1 MFKIILII
9 TTAILVVILAA
20 KLSFE
25 ATANKGNLP
34 INQPWAQG
42 TMEFVAWN
50 GERWTSWI
58 HAGVFE
64 HIPQSEGK
72 WSRHTNASI
81 AYTDWEGQLWQ
92 AKIDGEEFLLAFH
105 GEWEGSVERSDAIRY
120 RDWTGVNQLRTVAQ
134 LKR

>member
-1 MFKIILII
+1 MFKIILIL
-9 TTAILVVILAA
+9 TTAVLAVILAA

-25 ATANKGNLP
+25 VTANTGNEP
-34 INQPWAQG
+34 VNQPWVQG

-50 GERWTSWI
+50 GEQWTTWVR
-58 HAGVFE
+58 AGVFE
-64 HIPQSEGK
+64 QIPQSEGK

-81 AYTDWEGQLWQ
+81 AYTDWEGRLWQ

-105 GEWEGSVERSDAIRY
+105 GDWEGSVERSDAIRY

>member
-9 TTAILVVILAA
+9 TTAVLVAILAA

-25 ATANKGNLP
+25 ATANTGNEP
-34 INQPWAQG
+34 VNQPWVRG

-50 GERWTSWI
+50 GEQWTTWVR
-58 HAGVFE
+58 AGVFE
-64 HIPQSEGK
+64 QIPQSEGK

-81 AYTDWEGQLWQ
+81 AYTDWEGGMWQ

-105 GEWEGSVERSDAIRY
+105 GDWEGSIERSDAIRY

>member
-1 MFKIILII
+1 MFKIILIL
-9 TTAILVVILAA
+9 TTAVLAVILAA

-25 ATANKGNLP
+25 ATANTGNQP
-34 INQPWAQG
+34 VNQPWALG

-50 GERWTSWI
+50 GEQWTTWVR
-58 HAGVFE
+58 AGVFE
-64 HIPQSEGK
+64 QIPQSEGK

-81 AYTDWEGQLWQ
+81 AYTDWEGRLWQ